1 MPIDTHLDATPSD
14 ITASAT
20 AIGNIKSHVNST
32 EDDLISARKS
42 VCELE
47 GSSAMAAS
55 GSISTSVA
63 DCESLVSN
71 LGSYK
76 TALDNLASALSS
88 VKTDLQGIRD
98 QATAGGLLL
107 NGETVYDPATVMAAR
122 HNLTLPPGITSDC
135 APLSSMVE
143 AMLKTAPRIAVL
155 RDPTRGGAAASLN
168 EIANAA
174 GVGILLD
181 EEAIPVRPE
190 VEGVCE
196 LLGFDPLTLANE
208 GKLLAF
214 VPPEDTARVLAVMH
228 ENAYGK
234 EAVVI
239 GETTA
244 DAPGAVGIRTPLG
257 GVRVVDMP
265 AGELVPRIC

>member
-20 AIGNIKSHVNST
+20 AIGNVTSHVDST

-47 GSSAMAAS
+47 GSSAIAAS

-107 NGETVYDPATVMAAR
+107 MGRPCTPRPPSWRRPQTAVAGPGE
-122 HNLTLPPGITSDC
+122 
-135 APLSSMVE
+135 
-143 AMLKTAPRIAVL
+143 
-155 RDPTRGGAAASLN
+155 
-168 EIANAA
+168 
-174 GVGILLD
+174 
-181 EEAIPVRPE
+181 
-190 VEGVCE
+190 
-196 LLGFDPLTLANE
+196 
-208 GKLLAF
+208 
-214 VPPEDTARVLAVMH
+214 
-228 ENAYGK
+228 
-234 EAVVI
+234 
-239 GETTA
+239 
-244 DAPGAVGIRTPLG
+244 
-257 GVRVVDMP
+257 
-265 AGELVPRIC
+265 